1 MLRWGLCLEKH
12 GALKHQMGT
21 SVWVLNDFSSSNSPE
36 PWEPR
41 RNCLSNM
48 HLTNLLLHERNSPCR
63 CAAYFPFKRMI
74 YKEIRWCGHPPA
86 AVSPNC
92 RVHTS
97 NNLFGML
104 PAKDWA
110 WHGYRNIA
118 ITLWRRTL
126 TGKFEKILASG
137 EPQSEL
143 HCSLSPLIQSCFLF
157 LLLQMS
163 DLHCISE
170 SLPPSSCSHIPVIL
184 TVFPKV
190 FPFDACF
197 LEEPNEHASSNLMDA
212 DFDISSQMIWT
223 F

>member
-1 MLRWGLCLEKH
+1 MILALQTSLSLENQ
-12 GALKHQMGT
+12 GGIASQTCT
-21 SVWVLNDFSSSNSPE
+21 SQIYFSTKEIVPVDVLLIFS
-36 PWEPR
+36 
-41 RNCLSNM
+41 
-48 HLTNLLLHERNSPCR
+48 
-63 CAAYFPFKRMI
+63 FKRMI

-86 AVSPNC
+86 AVSPKC
-92 RVHTS
+92 RIHTS

-118 ITLWRRTL
+118 IPLWCRTFI
-126 TGKFEKILASG
+126 GKFEKILASG

-143 HCSLSPLIQSCFLF
+143 HYSLSPLIQSSFLF

-163 DLHCISE
+163 DLHRISK
-170 SLPPSSCSHIPVIL
+170 SLPPNSCSHIPVIL